1 MERRNNIE
9 KAITRYHAA
18 LQVFTYES
26 NPTKYATIH
35 MNLGI
40 AYAGRIAGVRWEN
53 QEQAI
58 SRFRASFCERF
69 PPIHLLKKKQLL
81 WVTWGMAMSVAP

>member
-9 KAITRYHAA
+9 KAITCYHAA

-40 AYAGRIAGVRWEN
+40 AYAGRIAGVRWKN
-53 QEQAI
+53 QKRQFPDLE
-58 SRFRASFCERF
+58 RALGAF
-69 PPIHLLKKKQLL
+69 PSDTPLEEKATALGNL
-81 WVTWGMAMSVAP
+81 GMAMSVAP